1 MHPANS
7 YGSDLLTVHVRKAD
21 SIKDSA
27 SAGFEDRL
35 YQAKCLLDGD
45 KTASNSYFCLSDGER
60 TLLRKAFD
68 CIDVLNM
75 AKGCTGEISNFGIK
89 DVLFNVWRLDRTVS
103 SVAPSQRKNRPL
115 ALDPLSRGFLRDELK
130 KIFNCGVD
138 LTNSSSDEDFEE
150 TTLQPAKP
158 NGEIQFDLIRL
169 ESSLIPSYCQV
180 YEPLKTHM
188 KLHHAAKAITL
199 LQSEAC
205 VMICVINNPG
215 HFYVMAL
222 DWKAV
227 VQLAAQETAQEV
239 EALFRYDGLFDGG
252 KVLYKQTTQL
262 DPRHQITQIILV
274 PLSHVKTDLDDE
286 KLGADVASLALQWN
300 GELEY
305 YLAIPPAGY
314 ESQTVMSCAYDSW
327 LVARMLG
334 QWICPDTCW
343 LPASLSLAAFQLV
356 TSFNSDYN
364 TLKNTWLAWCRM
376 AIHSAATIHRCCG
389 YWNRN
394 WRGDNTN
401 QLEFCAVD
409 YFMAN
414 FEDLRWRQPQ
424 LSGVH
429 DLSQIFA
436 TDWPVNLYNVSEGQ
450 VTLNDDAR
458 PKTEAVKV
466 EAAPDE
472 VAQQADGGSD
482 DQQAN
487 GGPQKVP
494 KATDVGD
501 ADSADLSQD
510 RPEDGEDD
518 KGSKAA
524 IQTEKDIREQ
534 ARQKVTHT
542 LGHDKSSTQ
551 EARTSRATEKENER
565 RSMQEQLE
573 ETTRKALSGQLE
585 LSEEQ
590 FLTSRTKS
598 CGTPEDATKD
608 IEQSEKNAAA
618 IMARLM
624 WICDM
629 SYNLAGFKYVCVFGA
644 TALKHGSHG
653 LKNKALYEKD
663 PIIQRPYATIVPYIK
678 DFGRMLHV
686 VAYQNSY
693 KDEKQPIS
701 VIYPYMKVYKMEP
714 CMEGMELGAIIDT
727 YPAFLKQNCFV
738 LAIFQTT
745 NKLDTVPVLDS
756 PVLPVTL
763 LFAQYYDYDKD
774 SEPDDEEKS
783 PLVELFTLRLDE
795 AATLYFLDVENL
807 GQIYP
812 NHPVEKQF
820 RLRST
825 LIASFK
831 SAKDKKF
838 KVEGPNWQQRAEHG
852 GCSAPAGPLRKENY
866 GPLSELDD
874 APDNWSAID
883 EAITSPKTPKRS
895 RPKTPVKE
903 RPPVTD
909 KAALKK
915 LRSSDGKAEK
925 ETDTKKPDAKKPK
938 PSSKLL
944 PCRFCDRECAIG
956 GPMTRHEKS
965 HIEAGDIQDAV
976 RVANRAECED
986 MHQTEVQENYPAYTN
1001 TDGEIYVCN
1010 AADLKELPKNVPP
1023 GTSAGQRDAED
1034 MPHSY
1039 APTKSRRRKRVTID
1053 ERIDSSSSHHGDRSK
1068 HQTVPVILYH
1078 LFLSR

>member
-1 MHPANS
+1 MTPICAANAWVTAVKKIALNILIVWFAGAMHPANS

-21 SIKDSA
+21 NIKDSA

-35 YQAKCLLDGD
+35 HQAKILLDGD

-60 TLLRKAFD
+60 TLIRKAFH

-75 AKGCTGEISNFGIK
+75 AKGCTGEIFNFGIT

-103 SVAPSQRKNRPL
+103 NVAPSQRKNGTL
-115 ALDPLSRGFLRDELK
+115 ALDPLSRGFLRAELK

-150 TTLQPAKP
+150 ATLQPAKP
-158 NGEIQFDLIRL
+158 NDEIQFNLIRL

-180 YEPLKTHM
+180 YEPLRTHM
-188 KLHHAAKAITL
+188 KLHHAALAITL

-239 EALFRYDGLFDGG
+239 ETLFRYDGLFDGG
-252 KVLYKQTTQL
+252 KVLYRQTTQL
-262 DPRHQITQIILV
+262 DQRHQITQIILV
-274 PLSHVKTDLDDE
+274 PSSHVKTDLDDE
-286 KLGADVASLALQWN
+286 KLGADVASLALKWN
-300 GELEY
+300 GDLQY
-305 YLAIPPAGY
+305 HLAIPPAGY

-394 WRGDNTN
+394 WRGDSTN

-409 YFMAN
+409 NFMAN
-414 FEDLRWRQPQ
+414 FEVLRWRQPQ
-424 LSGVH
+424 ISGVH

-436 TDWPVNLYNVSEGQ
+436 TDWPVNLYNVSEGK

-472 VAQQADGGSD
+472 VAQQADSGSD

-494 KATDVGD
+494 KATGVGD
-501 ADSADLSQD
+501 ADSAHL
-510 RPEDGEDD
+510 GEDD

-524 IQTEKDIREQ
+524 IPTEKDIREQ

-565 RSMQEQLE
+565 RRMQEQLE

-590 FLTSRTKS
+590 FLMSRTKS

-618 IMARLM
+618 IIARLM

-629 SYNLAGFKYVCVFGA
+629 SYSLAGFKYVCVFGA
-644 TALKHGSHG
+644 TALKHGSNE

-663 PIIQRPYATIVPYIK
+663 PIIQRPYATTVPYIK
-678 DFGRMLHV
+678 YFGRMLHA

-693 KDEKQPIS
+693 KDETQPIS

-714 CMEGMELGAIIDT
+714 CMEGMELGAIIDN

-738 LAIFQTT
+738 LAIFQTS
-745 NKLDTVPVLDS
+745 NELDTVPVLDS
-756 PVLPVTL
+756 PVLPVNV

-774 SEPDDEEKS
+774 SEPDD
-783 PLVELFTLRLDE
+783 D
-795 AATLYFLDVENL
+795 
-807 GQIYP
+807 
-812 NHPVEKQF
+812 
-820 RLRST
+820 
-825 LIASFK
+825 
-831 SAKDKKF
+831 
-838 KVEGPNWQQRAEHG
+838 EHG
-852 GCSAPAGPLRKENY
+852 DIHEPPSKKKKNQQV
-866 GPLSELDD
+866 
-874 APDNWSAID
+874 
-883 EAITSPKTPKRS
+883 PKDP
-895 RPKTPVKE
+895 
-903 RPPVTD
+903 
-909 KAALKK
+909 
-915 LRSSDGKAEK
+915 
-925 ETDTKKPDAKKPK
+925 
-938 PSSKLL
+938 
-944 PCRFCDRECAIG
+944 
-956 GPMTRHEKS
+956 
-965 HIEAGDIQDAV
+965 
-976 RVANRAECED
+976 
-986 MHQTEVQENYPAYTN
+986 
-1001 TDGEIYVCN
+1001 
-1010 AADLKELPKNVPP
+1010 
-1023 GTSAGQRDAED
+1023 
-1034 MPHSY
+1034 
-1039 APTKSRRRKRVTID
+1039 
-1053 ERIDSSSSHHGDRSK
+1053 
-1068 HQTVPVILYH
+1068 
-1078 LFLSR
+1078 